1 MDHPMLLLAII
12 EKKVKLLNTSNNM
25 GKNPMVTV

>member
-12 EKKVKLLNTSNNM
+12 KKKVKLLNTSNNM
-25 GKNPMVTV
+25 VKNPMVTV

>member
-12 EKKVKLLNTSNNM
+12 KKVKLLNTSNNM